1 AFKSDIIFADNL
13 KLNLAACCPS
23 SGRSQGEFEQ
33 FIYRLAKIFKMF
45 SRALVLQK
53 GIPKAVA
60 VRCLAPISFQRTG
73 TTAPA
78 PVPEASKGFDLAAHK
93 EKIAALLKEELPKPY
108 DGPERDLV
116 NFPRRVRLEYPGK
129 VRLGFLPDEWFT
141 FFYKKTGVTGPYVFG
156 AGLLTFLLS
165 KELYVIEHEFST
177 GVAIFLLVYT
187 AVKKFGPSARKWM
200 DDEFARNVKE
210 MEDHKK
216 SSMDA
221 LNTAIENEKKNVWYA
236 EGQKILMNA
245 KRENVQMQLETEYR
259 RRFMHVY
266 EQVKKRLDY
275 QLDLI
280 NTTRKLEQKHMV
292 DWIVNNVV
300 KSITPQ
306 QEKEALQKCIEDLKI
321 LSAKA
326 Y

>member
-1 AFKSDIIFADNL
+1 
-13 KLNLAACCPS
+13 
-23 SGRSQGEFEQ
+23 
-33 FIYRLAKIFKMF
+33 MF

-53 GIPKAVA
+53 AIPNAVA
-60 VRCLAPISFQRTG
+60 VRCLGPTFFQRTE

-78 PVPEASKGFDLAAHK
+78 PVASKSLDLVAHK

-116 NFPRRVRLEYPGK
+116 NFPRRVRPDYPGK
-129 VRLGFLPDEWFT
+129 VRFGFLPDEWFT

-187 AVKKFGPSARKWM
+187 AVKKLGPTARKWL
-200 DDEFARNVKE
+200 DDDFARNVAD
-210 MEDHKK
+210 MENQRKA
-216 SSMDA
+216 SLES
-221 LNTAIENEKKNVWYA
+221 LENAIENEKKTVWYA

-245 KRENVQMQLETEYR
+245 KRENVQMQLEAEYR

-321 LSAKA
+321 LSTKA
-326 Y
+326 H